1 MNTNAKTMHSWEAI
15 YGGPMFFVHYR
26 LAYIVNVVYIAFFF
40 GPGMPVLFPIAT
52 FGLLWNYLSERI
64 RMAYSYTKPPTYD
77 SRLS

>member
-1 MNTNAKTMHSWEAI
+1 MHSWEAI

-64 RMAYSYTKPPTYD
+64 RMAYSYAKPPTYD